1 MQTTGEPPSL
11 GRVLRSQYWCCTRSV
26 WMASGLPREGRAA
39 GASLFSARSG
49 SPSGPPAVPPPRWP
63 ELPDHGLLDSPSWPP
78 AAPLPR
84 WPEPPDHWLLVSSLN
99 SFLSGVVSNL
109 HGDEADPDAGE
120 VGCSRSHSGG
130 KKTR

>member
-49 SPSGPPAVPPPRWP
+49 SPSGPPA
-63 ELPDHGLLDSPSWPP
+63 
-78 AAPLPR
+78 APLPR

-99 SFLSGVVSNL
+99 SFLSGGVSNL
-109 HGDEADPDAGE
+109 HGDGVDPDAGE